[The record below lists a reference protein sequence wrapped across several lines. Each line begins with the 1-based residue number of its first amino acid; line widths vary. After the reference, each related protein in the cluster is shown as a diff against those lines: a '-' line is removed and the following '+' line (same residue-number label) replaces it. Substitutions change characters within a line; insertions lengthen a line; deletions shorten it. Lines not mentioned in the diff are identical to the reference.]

1 VITSDTL
8 QSCTDEEI
16 GVLLYIFENSLS
28 GINIEPKEQFLKA
41 LRVDVTLY
49 ELEKLKNKL
58 NEDKKL
64 FISNLQ
70 KKLYESQ

>member
-1 VITSDTL
+1 MITSETL
-8 QSCTDEEI
+8 KNCTDEEI

-28 GINIEPKEQFLKA
+28 GCNVESKEQFLKA

-58 NEDKKL
+58 KEEKKD

>member
-1 VITSDTL
+1 VITSETL
-8 QSCTDEEI
+8 KNCTDEEI

-28 GINIEPKEQFLKA
+28 SCNVESKEQFLKA

-49 ELEKLKNKL
+49 GLEKLKNKL
-58 NEDKKL
+58 KEEKKD
-64 FISNLQ
+64 FISKLQ

>member
-1 VITSDTL
+1 MITSDTL

>member
-1 VITSDTL
+1 VITSEVL
-8 QSCTDEEI
+8 KNCTDEEI
-16 GVLLYIFENSLS
+16 GVLFYIFENSFS
-28 GINIEPKEQFLKA
+28 GCNVEPKEQFLKS

-58 NEDKKL
+58 KEEKKE
-64 FISNLQ
+64 FILNLQ